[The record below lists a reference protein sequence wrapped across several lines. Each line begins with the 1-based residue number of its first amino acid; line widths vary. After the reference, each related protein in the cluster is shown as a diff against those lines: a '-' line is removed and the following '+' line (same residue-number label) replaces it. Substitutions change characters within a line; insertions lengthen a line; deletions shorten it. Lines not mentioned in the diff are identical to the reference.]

1 MHRTLVHRKLVHP
14 KVVAALTVAV
24 LLVGTATA
32 CTPEPIDNI
41 PSASQLPGETILKI
55 GTPHVPDGV
64 DPAEGALLAHV
75 YAASLYAAG
84 VQASVVETPAA
95 PGTLV
100 SGIEQGSVDIVPIY
114 SRVALTEV
122 AAQATAE
129 TASEALDALQAALPD
144 SLKLLDPTKAED
156 RDSVVVTAVT
166 AQKYQL
172 KSLADV
178 GKVCDKLTMGGSS
191 AFKTKEGGLSG
202 LGSDYNCVP
211 KSYESLDP
219 TLEFGADS
227 TLWALLRD
235 DVQLAGIHSSS
246 PAIADNA
253 LVVLSDPK
261 GLFPSQNI
269 VPLVATAQVTD
280 ALQQVINKVSAALT
294 TEELS
299 NLSRLSQDGHYA
311 NLSEAATAWLT
322 QQGLV
327 KASS

>member
-1 MHRTLVHRKLVHP
+1 VRRKLVHP

-32 CTPEPIDNI
+32 CTPEPINNI
-41 PSASQLPGETILKI
+41 PSASQVPGEMVLKI
-55 GTPHVPDGV
+55 GTPRVPDGV

-95 PGTLV
+95 AGTLL
-100 SGIEQGSVDIVPIY
+100 SGVEQGSVDIVPIY

-122 AAQATAE
+122 AAQATGG
-129 TASEALDALQAALPD
+129 TPSGALDALQAALPD

-156 RDSVVVTAVT
+156 RDSIVVTAVT

-178 GKVCDKLTMGGSS
+178 GKVCEKLSMGGSS

-211 KSYESLDP
+211 KKYESLDP
-219 TLEFGADS
+219 TLEFGGDS

-235 DVQLAGIHSSS
+235 DVQMAGIHSSS

-269 VPLVATAQVTD
+269 VPLVATAKVTD